1 MGAAKDRGP
10 YEVRVEQGKAERA
23 LIEAEEKAKLE
34 AWWNGLTPEQQKA
47 EIANQKKSNEV
58 RAMMRSA
65 AGFAGAHFP
74 K

>member
-1 MGAAKDRGP
+1 MGEARRRGP
-10 YEVRVEQGKAERA
+10 YEVRVEQGKAKRA

-34 AWWNGLTPEQQKA
+34 AWWNDLTPEQQKA
-47 EIANQKKSNEV
+47 EIANQKKANEV
-58 RAMMRSA
+58 RTMMRTA